1 MLRVKTFAKHVGTY
15 ILIMTELE
23 AITARHSVR
32 HYIDKPIEAEKI
44 EAIRECIGHCN
55 REGGVHLQLVTDEPK
70 AFRNGVDLP
79 KYGRFEGVNNYVAI
93 VAPKGKVGGVTNL

>member
-1 MLRVKTFAKHVGTY
+1 
-15 ILIMTELE
+15 MTELE

-55 REGGVHLQLVTDEPK
+55 REGGVHFQLVTDEPK
-70 AFRNGVDLP
+70 AFRNGVDWP